1 MTVLVQHYKLK
12 EEQTNTPEFV
22 RLINEAWQ
30 SLAPSDKQRYE
41 NRARADMARYLEEE
55 RLFDERQMEYS
66 LLHKAAVDAG
76 EQHVWAGTLPLRDP
90 QGNS

>member
-1 MTVLVQHYKLK
+1 MLSQHYKLK

-55 RLFDERQMEYS
+55 RLFDERQMEYT

-76 EQHVWAGTLPLRDP
+76 ERPVG
-90 QGNS
+90 